1 MSRNEDT
8 EDGYVNERNNQSRSP
23 FKIPNRLSVLRNDRD
38 SVDDDLHQKLDFKNP
53 TKKDEE

>member
-8 EDGYVNERNNQSRSP
+8 EDSNVNERNDQSRSP
-23 FKIPNRLSVLRNDRD
+23 FKIPNRLSTLCNDRD
-38 SVDDDLHQKLDFKNP
+38 SVDDNLHQKLDFKNP